1 MGIGELNTKGEICY
15 IDNNDINL
23 IKKYGQVGLYMSL
36 AKQKGEG
43 IYTNGE
49 IKDTESATDSEIYEF
64 IKRYFDRFQQRY
76 GMLKINIS
84 SENINE
90 ETKNIIESEFN
101 NMPIIVNFMGNSN
114 NLNILTDLLNLPNVF
129 LQDDRLDK
137 TINVEELIFLGSI
150 INQNKKIKY
159 EYDSNS
165 MKKEYHFDGLNQYN
179 SIIIQDTNDIKK
191 INKELKN
198 IIKYINSI
206 DNKIEININI
216 TDERFLNNLPGILE
230 IIGEKI
236 DIPYDKMM
244 FKFNLDSIAGKIK
257 TGRRYKMLGHIPVSC
272 NGIEFNNFGEF
283 SYFNDFSNL
292 ILSKIPSNA
301 SEIEKVV
308 YISEFLIKYFKYDHD
323 NYEKLKNGTGTIPL
337 KNFVTLVNTGIGV
350 CRDYA
355 KLTEYFLNKV
365 GIKCN
370 YIASNSYAYMQDKDI
385 PGKIK
390 VNSFGLIAD
399 SKYYAH
405 AFNIVYIDDIPYY
418 LDNTWIDKEDELYNS
433 PQFLVS
439 TEVFNESHSKYVEV
453 LKNNCPRNY
462 DRHEIFK
469 VLNNINTIWSEFNEE
484 DVNFLYSIGQSTL
497 AGKVLNDFNG
507 RNRK

>member
-1 MGIGELNTKGEICY
+1 MSIGELNTNGEICY
-15 IDNNDINL
+15 IDSNDINL
-23 IKKYGQVGLYMSL
+23 IKEYGQVGLYMSL
-36 AKQKGEG
+36 AKKKGED
-43 IYTNGE
+43 IYANGE
-49 IKDTESATDSEIYEF
+49 IKDTESATDAEICEF
-64 IKRYFDRFQQRY
+64 IKRNFDRFQQRY

-84 SENINE
+84 SKNINE
-90 ETKNIIESEFN
+90 EIRNIIENEFSSI
-101 NMPIIVNFMGNSN
+101 PIIVDFIGVNN
-114 NLNILTDLLNLPNVF
+114 NLDELTSLMNLPNVF
-129 LQDDRLDK
+129 LKDTRINK
-137 TINVEELIFLGSI
+137 TINSDELFFLISVT
-150 INQNKKIKY
+150 NHNKKIKY
-159 EYDSNS
+159 DYNNVSSKNEFTLDKLNNYDSI
-165 MKKEYHFDGLNQYN
+165 L
-179 SIIIQDTNDIKK
+179 IQDTSNIKK
-191 INKELKN
+191 INEELKS

-206 DNKIEININI
+206 DNKTEININI

-230 IIGEKI
+230 LIEEEI
-236 DIPYDKMM
+236 DIPHDKML

-272 NGIEFNNFGEF
+272 NGIEFNNLGEF

-308 YISEFLIKYFKYDHD
+308 YISEFLINYFKYDYD
-323 NYEKLKNGTGTIPL
+323 NYEKAINGTGTTPL
-337 KNFVTLVNTGIGV
+337 KNFVTLASTGIGV

-365 GIKCN
+365 GIRCN

-385 PGKIK
+385 PGKVK
-390 VNSFGLIAD
+390 FNSFGEFTD
-399 SKYYAH
+399 PKYDAH

-439 TEVFNESHSKYVEV
+439 TDVFNESHSEYVEV

-469 VLNNINTIWSEFNEE
+469 ALNNINTVWSEFNEE